1 MVLPGTPLTSRHNA
15 TFPLVLAALDHK
27 PRRLQALLEA
37 GARVDVRSAM
47 GKTPLHWAIKGER
60 DYVAGERGIAFR
72 LPEDQQAASLACTR
86 LLLERG
92 ADPRA
97 GDGLERTPLHY
108 ASLAEGK
115 VEHIQLLVARSADVD
130 AMTGLQQTPL
140 MFAAA
145 LNRLDAAIA
154 LLEAGADAKLGDGKG
169 TAPLHLA
176 SARGHA
182 DMVQLLLR
190 RGADPHMPDGGG
202 ETPVSLAIHS
212 GSLKTLRHLLESGA
226 STELPAGWELR
237 MLLQALARSNAE
249 SLDALVNAMDIN
261 AADATGLPP
270 WYHAIANAAKLPETA
285 IPYLLDHGASHAAL
299 CSNGAQALHI
309 AAQHGQTAVVERL
322 LAYGADIEHANVD
335 GYRPLHCAV
344 QEGHLA
350 VVQLLL
356 ERGADSMAAA
366 LGQNTPLSIAATKGH
381 EALIDPLLAAVQARG
396 GLSELQGNSP
406 LMMACDG
413 GSISIVEKLLRAK
426 PDLEPPTASGWTPL
440 LVAIA
445 HPGDVL
451 VRLLLAHGANP
462 DTPSEAG
469 YRPLHRAAAKGRL
482 DLLRLLVQHGADPR
496 LTDIEGTTLRA
507 FAESSSSQAVIAE
520 VAALLPPKAATTK
533 EITAQVLEVFRHY
546 LARAPRRLMSMR
558 RGGVSAV
565 TATSTPWV
573 ITCPGITTAMVA
585 LYQQLEVAFGR
596 PKWESSPGWVVDGLS
611 WINGAPDRHIQRLT
625 LNLSDGSTASVDVDV
640 TACAPPSLRNQT
652 VLLHRLIS
660 SSVPVWAA
668 APAAR

>member
-1 MVLPGTPLTSRHNA
+1 MDFAKRLLGALRPRQAQPGGPTIEDVQKAVVAPGDDDAVLRELLARSSVDLNADELGKESPVMVLPGTPLTSRHNA

-270 WYHAIANAAKLPETA
+270 
-285 IPYLLDHGASHAAL
+285 
-299 CSNGAQALHI
+299 
-309 AAQHGQTAVVERL
+309 
-322 LAYGADIEHANVD
+322 
-335 GYRPLHCAV
+335 
-344 QEGHLA
+344 
-350 VVQLLL
+350 
-356 ERGADSMAAA
+356 
-366 LGQNTPLSIAATKGH
+366 
-381 EALIDPLLAAVQARG
+381 
-396 GLSELQGNSP
+396 
-406 LMMACDG
+406 
-413 GSISIVEKLLRAK
+413 
-426 PDLEPPTASGWTPL
+426 
-440 LVAIA
+440 
-445 HPGDVL
+445 
-451 VRLLLAHGANP
+451 
-462 DTPSEAG
+462 
-469 YRPLHRAAAKGRL
+469 
-482 DLLRLLVQHGADPR
+482 
-496 LTDIEGTTLRA
+496 
-507 FAESSSSQAVIAE
+507 
-520 VAALLPPKAATTK
+520 
-533 EITAQVLEVFRHY
+533 
-546 LARAPRRLMSMR
+546 
-558 RGGVSAV
+558 
-565 TATSTPWV
+565 
-573 ITCPGITTAMVA
+573 
-585 LYQQLEVAFGR
+585 
-596 PKWESSPGWVVDGLS
+596 
-611 WINGAPDRHIQRLT
+611 
-625 LNLSDGSTASVDVDV
+625 
-640 TACAPPSLRNQT
+640 
-652 VLLHRLIS
+652 
-660 SSVPVWAA
+660 
-668 APAAR
+668 